1 LNLTIA
7 KKRAPFCAGAGLQ
20 RNGHEITA
28 DFDSENE
35 HFRESKL
42 ESESQSRGDAMR
54 WTVAQVAEALGVAAP
69 ARLDALAGVAGVSID
84 SRTIQPGELFIA
96 IHGPS
101 HDGHDHVAA
110 ALAGG
115 ATAGVVAYSRFV
127 QYTEE
132 IRGKL
137 FAVDDT
143 LDALHRLASRACA
156 IWRVQKPGRKIGGVA
171 GSVGKTTTKEILAA
185 LLAARFRVL
194 KTQGNLNNE
203 YGLPLTLLQLDDQH
217 DAAVIEMGM
226 SHPGELARLAR
237 IAPPDVGVI
246 TRVVVEHLEF
256 FSSIEEIALAERELI
271 ENLAW
276 PNATAVLNAN
286 DERVERF
293 AEVAHGPVLWF
304 SAGAATRAEFRA
316 EKIEE
321 RGVSG
326 SAFDFVSPS
335 GRARLDLPLIGRHNV
350 MNALAALAAASVW
363 GIGAEDALRVFPTL
377 QPADKRGEVVK
388 FEEGFTVINDS
399 YNSSPTAL
407 NALAELLAATPGFGR
422 RILAAGEMRELGD
435 SAPDLHRECGRQVAG
450 LRKIDWIVGVQ
461 GPAEEFVRAAVAAG
475 HPAER
480 AKFFQNSAEAGEFL
494 AQFIQ
499 PNDLLL
505 LKGSRGVKME
515 KILEAI
521 DARHQR
527 HASSGVQASAEHA
540 AAQPKGRS

>member
-1 LNLTIA
+1 
-7 KKRAPFCAGAGLQ
+7 
-20 RNGHEITA
+20 
-28 DFDSENE
+28 
-35 HFRESKL
+35 
-42 ESESQSRGDAMR
+42 MR

-69 ARLDALAGVAGVSID
+69 ARLDALAGLAGVSID

-96 IHGPS
+96 IHGPR

-110 ALAGG
+110 ALAAG
-115 ATAGVVAYSRFV
+115 AAAGIVARGRFA
-127 QYTEE
+127 QYPEE

-156 IWRVQKPGRKIGGVA
+156 IWRAAKPGRKIGGVA

-185 LLAARFRVL
+185 LVAARFRVL
-194 KTQGNLNNE
+194 KTKGNLNNE
-203 YGLPLTLLQLDDQH
+203 YGLPLTLLKLDDQH

-226 SHPGELARLAR
+226 SHRGELARLAR

-246 TRVVVEHLEF
+246 TRIAVEHLEF
-256 FSSIEEIALAERELI
+256 FSSIDEIALAERELI

-276 PNATAVLNAN
+276 PHATAVLNAD

-293 AEVAHGPVLWF
+293 AEVARGPVLWF
-304 SAGAATRAEFRA
+304 STSSGSGTGSRGGSGGVHAEFRA

-321 RGVSG
+321 RGVAG
-326 SAFDFVSPS
+326 SAFDFVSPA
-335 GRARLDLPLIGRHNV
+335 GRARLELPLIGRHNV
-350 MNALAALAAASVW
+350 MNAIAALAAASVW
-363 GIGAEDALRVFPTL
+363 GIGADDAQRVFPQL

-407 NALAELLAATPGFGR
+407 NALAELLAATPGFSR
-422 RILAAGEMRELGD
+422 RILAAGEMRELGE
-435 SAPDLHRECGRQVAG
+435 SAPELHRECGRHVAG
-450 LRKIDWIVGVQ
+450 LRKIDWIIGVQ
-461 GPAEEFVRAAVAAG
+461 GPAEEFVKAAVAAG
-475 HPAER
+475 HPADY
-480 AKFFQNSAEAGEFL
+480 AKFFQNSAEAAEFL
-494 AQFIQ
+494 AKFIQ
-499 PNDLLL
+499 SGDLLL

-521 DARHQR
+521 DARHGR
-527 HASSGVQASAEHA
+527 EAHSGSQPSTEHV
-540 AAQPKGRS
+540 AAQPKGQS

>member
-1 LNLTIA
+1 
-7 KKRAPFCAGAGLQ
+7 
-20 RNGHEITA
+20 
-28 DFDSENE
+28 
-35 HFRESKL
+35 
-42 ESESQSRGDAMR
+42 MR

-69 ARLDALAGVAGVSID
+69 ARLDALAGLAGVSID
-84 SRTIQPGELFIA
+84 SRTIQPRELFIA

-110 ALAGG
+110 ALAAG
-115 ATAGVVAYSRFV
+115 ASAGVVARGRFA
-127 QYTEE
+127 QYPEE

-143 LDALHRLASRACA
+143 LDALHRLASRACV
-156 IWRVQKPGRKIGGVA
+156 IWRAAKPGRKIGGVA

-185 LLAARFRVL
+185 LVAARFRVL

-203 YGLPLTLLQLDDQH
+203 YGLPLTLLKLDDEH

-226 SHPGELARLAR
+226 SHRGELARLAR
-237 IAPPDVGVI
+237 VAPPDVGVI
-246 TRVVVEHLEF
+246 TRIAVEHLEF
-256 FSSIEEIALAERELI
+256 FSSIDEIALAERELI

-276 PNATAVLNAN
+276 PHAAAVLNAD

-293 AEVAHGPVLWF
+293 ADVARGPVLWF
-304 SAGAATRAEFRA
+304 STGSDSGVRGAAARAQFRA

-326 SAFDFVSPS
+326 SAFDFVAPS
-335 GRARLDLPLIGRHNV
+335 GRSRLELPLIGRHNV
-350 MNALAALAAASVW
+350 MNAVAALAAASVW
-363 GIGAEDALRVFPTL
+363 GIGAEDAQRVFLQL

-388 FEEGFTVINDS
+388 FEAGFTVINDS

-407 NALAELLAATPGFGR
+407 NTLAELLAMTPGFSR
-422 RILAAGEMRELGD
+422 RILAAGEMRELGA
-435 SAPDLHRECGRQVAG
+435 SAPELHRECGRFVAG
-450 LRKIDWIVGVQ
+450 LRKIDWIIGVQ
-461 GPAEEFVRAAVAAG
+461 GPAEDFVKAAVAAG

-480 AKFFQNSAEAGEFL
+480 AKYFQNSTEAGEFL
-494 AQFIQ
+494 AKFIQ
-499 PNDLLL
+499 PDDLLL

-521 DARHQR
+521 DAG
-527 HASSGVQASAEHA
+527 HARSATQPDAEHA
-540 AAQPKGRS
+540 AAQPKGQR

>member
-1 LNLTIA
+1 
-7 KKRAPFCAGAGLQ
+7 
-20 RNGHEITA
+20 
-28 DFDSENE
+28 
-35 HFRESKL
+35 
-42 ESESQSRGDAMR
+42 MR

-69 ARLDALAGVAGVSID
+69 VRLDALAGLAGVSID

-110 ALAGG
+110 ALAAG
-115 ATAGVVAYSRFV
+115 APAGVVARGRFA
-127 QYTEE
+127 QYAEE

-143 LDALHRLASRACA
+143 LDALHRLASRACT
-156 IWRVQKPGRKIGGVA
+156 IWRAAKPGRKIGGVA

-185 LLAARFRVL
+185 LVAARFRVL

-203 YGLPLTLLQLDDQH
+203 YGLPLTLLKLDDQH

-226 SHPGELARLAR
+226 SHRGELARLAR

-246 TRVVVEHLEF
+246 TRIAVEHLEF
-256 FSSIEEIALAERELI
+256 FSSIDEIALAERELI

-276 PNATAVLNAN
+276 PTATAVLNAD

-293 AEVAHGPVLWF
+293 VEVARGPVLWF
-304 SAGAATRAEFRA
+304 STSAGAGGAARVEFRA

-335 GRARLDLPLIGRHNV
+335 GRRARLELPLIGRHNV
-350 MNALAALAAASVW
+350 MNAVAALAAASVW
-363 GIGAEDALRVFPTL
+363 GIGAEDAQRVFPQL

-388 FEEGFTVINDS
+388 FQDGFTVINDS

-407 NALAELLAATPGFGR
+407 SALAELLAATPGFSR
-422 RILAAGEMRELGD
+422 RILAAGEMRELGE
-435 SAPDLHRECGRQVAG
+435 SAPELHRDCGSHVAG
-450 LRKIDWIVGVQ
+450 LRKIDWIIGVQ
-461 GPAEEFVRAAVAAG
+461 GPAEDFVKAAVAAG
-475 HPAER
+475 HPADR
-480 AKFFQNSAEAGEFL
+480 AKYFQNSAEAGEFL
-494 AQFIQ
+494 ASFIR
-499 PNDLLL
+499 PDDLLL

-521 DARHQR
+521 DAG
-527 HASSGVQASAEHA
+527 HARCATQPNTEHA
-540 AAQPKGRS
+540 VAQPKGQR

>member
-1 LNLTIA
+1 
-7 KKRAPFCAGAGLQ
+7 
-20 RNGHEITA
+20 
-28 DFDSENE
+28 
-35 HFRESKL
+35 
-42 ESESQSRGDAMR
+42 MR
-54 WTVAQVAEALGVAAP
+54 WTVGHVAEALGVAAP
-69 ARLDALAGVAGVSID
+69 ARLDALAGLAGVSID

-115 ATAGVVAYSRFV
+115 AAAGVVARARFAR
-127 QYTEE
+127 YLEE

-156 IWRVQKPGRKIGGVA
+156 IWRAAKPGRKIGGVA
-171 GSVGKTTTKEILAA
+171 GSVGKTTTKEIFAA
-185 LLAARFRVL
+185 LVAARFRVL

-203 YGLPLTLLQLDDQH
+203 YGLPLTLLQLDDRH

-226 SHPGELARLAR
+226 SHRGELARLAR

-246 TRVVVEHLEF
+246 TRIAVEHLEF
-256 FSSIEEIALAERELI
+256 FSSIDEIALAERELI

-276 PNATAVLNAN
+276 PDATAVLNAD

-293 AEVAHGPVLWF
+293 AEVARGRVLWF
-304 SAGAATRAEFRA
+304 STSADARRGAGAGGSARAEFRA

-326 SAFDFVSPS
+326 SAFDFVTPG
-335 GRARLDLPLIGRHNV
+335 GRTRLELPLIGRHNV
-350 MNALAALAAASVW
+350 MNGVAALAAASVW
-363 GIGAEDALRVFPTL
+363 GIGAEDAQRVFPQL

-407 NALAELLAATPGFGR
+407 NALAELLAATPGFAR
-422 RILAAGEMRELGD
+422 RILAAGEMRELGE
-435 SAPDLHRECGRQVAG
+435 SAPDLHRECGRFVAG

-480 AKFFQNSAEAGEFL
+480 TKFFQNSAEAGDFL
-494 AQFIQ
+494 AQFIK

-521 DARHQR
+521 DAS
-527 HASSGVQASAEHA
+527 HARSGAQANANAEHA
-540 AAQPKGRS
+540 AAQPKGQR

>member
-1 LNLTIA
+1 
-7 KKRAPFCAGAGLQ
+7 
-20 RNGHEITA
+20 
-28 DFDSENE
+28 
-35 HFRESKL
+35 
-42 ESESQSRGDAMR
+42 MR
-54 WTVAQVAEALGVAAP
+54 WTVGQVAEALGVAAP

-110 ALAGG
+110 ARAAG
-115 ATAGVVAYSRFV
+115 ATAGVVARARLP

-156 IWRVQKPGRKIGGVA
+156 IWRAGKPGRKIGGVA
-171 GSVGKTTTKEILAA
+171 GSVGKTTTKEIFAT

-226 SHPGELARLAR
+226 SHRGELARLAR

-246 TRVVVEHLEF
+246 TRIAVEHLEF

-276 PNATAVLNAN
+276 PDATAVLNAD

-293 AEVAHGPVLWF
+293 AEVARGRVLWF
-304 SAGAATRAEFRA
+304 STGARAGAGAAVSGGARAEFRA
-316 EKIEE
+316 EKIDE

-326 SAFDFVSPS
+326 SAFDFVSPA
-335 GRARLDLPLIGRHNV
+335 GRARLELPLIGRHNV
-350 MNALAALAAASVW
+350 MNAVAALAAASVW
-363 GIGAEDALRVFPTL
+363 GIGAEDAQRVFPKL

-388 FEEGFTVINDS
+388 FQEGFTVINDS

-407 NALAELLAATPGFGR
+407 NALAELLAATPGFTR

-435 SAPDLHRECGRQVAG
+435 SAPGLHRECGRRVAA
-450 LRKIDWIVGVQ
+450 LRKIDWIIGVQ
-461 GPAEEFVRAAVAAG
+461 GPAEEFVRAAIAAG

-480 AKFFQNSAEAGEFL
+480 AKFFQNSVEAGEFL
-494 AQFIQ
+494 AGFIK
-499 PNDLLL
+499 PDDLLL

-521 DARHQR
+521 DAG
-527 HASSGVQASAEHA
+527 HARQASNDAQTNASAEHA
-540 AAQPKGRS
+540 AAQPKGRR

>member
-1 LNLTIA
+1 
-7 KKRAPFCAGAGLQ
+7 
-20 RNGHEITA
+20 
-28 DFDSENE
+28 
-35 HFRESKL
+35 
-42 ESESQSRGDAMR
+42 MR
-54 WTVAQVAEALGVAAP
+54 WTVAQVAEALGVAVP

-110 ALAGG
+110 ALAAG
-115 ATAGVVAYSRFV
+115 AAAGVVALGRFAEYA
-127 QYTEE
+127 QE

-156 IWRVQKPGRKIGGVA
+156 TWRKAKPGRKIGGVA

-185 LLAARFRVL
+185 LVAARFRVL

-217 DAAVIEMGM
+217 DAAVVEMGM
-226 SHPGELARLAR
+226 SHRGELARLAR

-246 TRVVVEHLEF
+246 TRIAVEHLEF
-256 FSSIEEIALAERELI
+256 FSSIEDIALAERELI

-276 PNATAVLNAN
+276 PDATAVLNAD
-286 DERVERF
+286 DERAARF
-293 AEVAHGPVLWF
+293 DEVVRGRVIWF
-304 SAGAATRAEFRA
+304 GTGSGDGTGTRGGASVSKAAPAEFRA
-316 EKIEE
+316 ENIEE
-321 RGVSG
+321 RGVAG
-326 SAFDFVSPS
+326 SAFDFVSPA
-335 GRARLDLPLIGRHNV
+335 GRARLELPLIGRHNV
-350 MNALAALAAASVW
+350 MNAVAALAAASVW
-363 GIGAEDALRVFPTL
+363 GIGAQDAQRVFAQL
-377 QPADKRGEVVK
+377 QPADKRGEVVQ

-407 NALAELLAATPGFGR
+407 NALAELLAATPGFAR

-435 SAPDLHRECGRQVAG
+435 SAPELHRECGRQVAA
-450 LRKIDWIVGVQ
+450 LRQIDWIVGVQ

-475 HPAER
+475 HPQER

-494 AQFIQ
+494 AGFIK
-499 PNDLLL
+499 PDDLLL

-521 DARHQR
+521 DAG
-527 HASSGVQASAEHA
+527 HARTVSQANANAEHA
-540 AAQPKGRS
+540 AAQPKVRS

>member
-1 LNLTIA
+1 
-7 KKRAPFCAGAGLQ
+7 
-20 RNGHEITA
+20 
-28 DFDSENE
+28 
-35 HFRESKL
+35 
-42 ESESQSRGDAMR
+42 MR

-69 ARLDALAGVAGVSID
+69 TRLDALAGVAGVSID
-84 SRTIQPGELFIA
+84 SRTIQPGELFVA

-110 ALAGG
+110 ALAAG
-115 ATAGVVAYSRFV
+115 AAAGVVARARFV
-127 QYTEE
+127 QYAEE

-137 FAVDDT
+137 FVVDDT

-156 IWRVQKPGRKIGGVA
+156 IWRAAKPGRKIGGVA
-171 GSVGKTTTKEILAA
+171 GSVGKTTTKEIFAA
-185 LLAARFRVL
+185 LVAARFRVL

-203 YGLPLTLLQLDDQH
+203 YGLPLTLLQLDDHH

-226 SHPGELARLAR
+226 SHRGELARLAR

-246 TRVVVEHLEF
+246 TRIAVEHLEF
-256 FSSIEEIALAERELI
+256 FSSIDEIALAERELI

-276 PNATAVLNAN
+276 PDATAVLNAD
-286 DERVERF
+286 DERVAKF
-293 AEVAHGPVLWF
+293 DEVARGRVLWF
-304 SAGAATRAEFRA
+304 STNAAESGSARAEFRA

-321 RGVSG
+321 RGISG
-326 SAFDFVSPS
+326 SAFDFVSPA
-335 GRARLDLPLIGRHNV
+335 GRARLELPLIGRHNV
-350 MNALAALAAASVW
+350 MNAVAALAAASVW
-363 GIGAEDALRVFPTL
+363 GIGAEDAQKVFPQL

-407 NALAELLAATPGFGR
+407 NALAELLAATPGFSR

-435 SAPDLHRECGRQVAG
+435 SAPELHRECGRFVAG

-480 AKFFQNSAEAGEFL
+480 AKCFQNSAEAGEFL
-494 AQFIQ
+494 AAFIK

-521 DARHQR
+521 DAG
-527 HASSGVQASAEHA
+527 HARVGAKADAEHA
-540 AAQPKGRS
+540 AAQPKGQS

>member
-1 LNLTIA
+1 
-7 KKRAPFCAGAGLQ
+7 
-20 RNGHEITA
+20 
-28 DFDSENE
+28 
-35 HFRESKL
+35 
-42 ESESQSRGDAMR
+42 MR
-54 WTVAQVAEALGVAAP
+54 WTVAQVAAALGVAAP
-69 ARLDALAGVAGVSID
+69 ARPDALAGLAGVSID
-84 SRTIQPGELFIA
+84 SRTIQPRELFIA

-110 ALAGG
+110 ALAAG
-115 ATAGVVAYSRFV
+115 ASAGVVARGRFA
-127 QYTEE
+127 QYPEE

-156 IWRVQKPGRKIGGVA
+156 LWRAAKPGRKIGGVA

-185 LLAARFRVL
+185 LVAARFRVL

-203 YGLPLTLLQLDDQH
+203 YGLPLTLLKLDDEH

-226 SHPGELARLAR
+226 SHRGELARLAR
-237 IAPPDVGVI
+237 VAPPDVGVI
-246 TRVVVEHLEF
+246 TRIAVEHLEF
-256 FSSIEEIALAERELI
+256 FSSIDEIALAERELI

-276 PNATAVLNAN
+276 PHAAAVLNAD

-293 AEVAHGPVLWF
+293 ADVARGPVLWF
-304 SAGAATRAEFRA
+304 STGSDSGVRGAAARAQFRA

-326 SAFDFVSPS
+326 SAFDFVAPS
-335 GRARLDLPLIGRHNV
+335 GRTRLELPLIGRHNV
-350 MNALAALAAASVW
+350 MNAVAALAAASVW
-363 GIGAEDALRVFPTL
+363 GIGAEDAQRVFPSL

-388 FEEGFTVINDS
+388 FEEGLTVINDS

-407 NALAELLAATPGFGR
+407 NTLAELLAMTPGFSR
-422 RILAAGEMRELGD
+422 RILAAGEMRELGA
-435 SAPDLHRECGRQVAG
+435 SAPELHRECGRFVAG
-450 LRKIDWIVGVQ
+450 LRKIDWIIGVQ
-461 GPAEEFVRAAVAAG
+461 GPAEDFVKAAVAAG

-480 AKFFQNSAEAGEFL
+480 AKYFQNSTEAGEFL
-494 AQFIQ
+494 AKFIQ
-499 PNDLLL
+499 PDDLLL

-521 DARHQR
+521 DAG
-527 HASSGVQASAEHA
+527 HARSATQPDAEHA
-540 AAQPKGRS
+540 AALPKGQR

>member
-1 LNLTIA
+1 
-7 KKRAPFCAGAGLQ
+7 
-20 RNGHEITA
+20 
-28 DFDSENE
+28 
-35 HFRESKL
+35 
-42 ESESQSRGDAMR
+42 MR
-54 WTVAQVAEALGVAAP
+54 WTVGQVAEALGVAAP
-69 ARLDALAGVAGVSID
+69 ASLDSFTGVAGVSID

-110 ALAGG
+110 ALASG
-115 ATAGVVAYSRFV
+115 AAAAVVARARFA
-127 QYTEE
+127 QCAQE

-143 LDALHRLASRACA
+143 LEALHRLASRACA
-156 IWRVQKPGRKIGGVA
+156 IWRAAKPGRKIGGVA
-171 GSVGKTTTKEILAA
+171 GSVGKTTTKEIFAA
-185 LLAARFRVL
+185 LVAARFRVL

-226 SHPGELARLAR
+226 SHRGELARLAR

-246 TRVVVEHLEF
+246 TRIAVEHLEF
-256 FSSIEEIALAERELI
+256 FASIEEIALAERELI

-276 PNATAVLNAN
+276 PDATAVLNAD
-286 DERVERF
+286 DERVARF
-293 AEVAHGPVLWF
+293 DEVARGRVLWF
-304 SAGAATRAEFRA
+304 STGAGDSTGRRGGARASSAVRAEFRA

-326 SAFDFVSPS
+326 SAFDLVSPA
-335 GRARLDLPLIGRHNV
+335 GRTRLELPLIGRHNV
-350 MNALAALAAASVW
+350 MNAVAALAAASVW
-363 GIGAEDALRVFPTL
+363 GVDAADAQRVFPQL

-388 FEEGFTVINDS
+388 FEAGFTVINDS

-407 NALAELLAATPGFGR
+407 NALAELLAATPGFSR
-422 RILAAGEMRELGD
+422 RILAAGEMRELGE
-435 SAPDLHRECGRQVAG
+435 SAPDLHRECGRHVAG

-480 AKFFQNSAEAGEFL
+480 AKFFQNSAEAGEFV
-494 AQFIQ
+494 ASFIR
-499 PNDLLL
+499 PHDLLL

-521 DARHQR
+521 DAG
-527 HASSGVQASAEHA
+527 HARSGAQVNSNANANTEHA
-540 AAQPKGRS
+540 AAQPKGPR